1 MTGNVCEQRLA
12 KSIVN
17 EDWLVRNCTGLTLDD
32 SRTDDET
39 AWIYYSNDDY
49 TLTLLVLATL
59 AGDQKTVDLNYIAGV
74 DLDLPEEYEK
84 QFEEGEEQQLLEF
97 LKTDKKI
104 HKMNIKID
112 NLNKDFVK

>member
-17 EDWLVRNCTGLTLDD
+17 EDWLIDNCTGLTLDD
-32 SRTDDET
+32 SRTNDES

-59 AGDQKTVDLNYIAGV
+59 AGDQKTVVLNYIAGV
-74 DLDLPEEYEK
+74 DLDMPEEYEK
-84 QFEEGEEQQLLEF
+84 QFEEGKEQDLLEF
-97 LKTDKKI
+97 LKTDKKNSQNEY
-104 HKMNIKID
+104 KN
-112 NLNKDFVK
+112 